1 MRRNE
6 IIINRK
12 YPGLNPVVF
21 GFEDCKPRHFYGPA
35 VRPYWLLHYVV
46 SGTGKF
52 HREGEIHTLKKGE
65 IFVIPPYLETYYE
78 ADNEDPWH
86 YIWIGFTAESDLVQI
101 LDLPVIR
108 AVGLGHIFEEMKLC
122 LSLENG
128 KSAYLS
134 GKLWELYSALLETDK
149 SENDYVEKALH
160 CIHEEYM
167 TDLSVEELAR
177 RLNLDRSYFS
187 GLFRRQMGTPPGRYL
202 HVFRLEKAADLM
214 LKHKMSPSTAALSVG
229 FSDLYHFSKAFKKH
243 YGSSPRTWCQERQI

>member
-21 GFEDCKPRHFYGPA
+21 GFEDCEPRHSYGPA
-35 VRPYWLLHYVV
+35 VRPYWLFHYVV
-46 SGTGKF
+46 AGTGKF
-52 HREGEIHTLKKGE
+52 HRDGKIYTLKKGE

-134 GKLWELYSALLETDK
+134 AKLWELYSALLETGK
-149 SENDYVEKALH
+149 AENDYVEKALH
-160 CIHEEYM
+160 CIREEYM

-187 GLFRRQMGTPPGRYL
+187 GLFREKMGTPPGRYL
-202 HVFRLEKAADLM
+202 HMFRLEKAAELM
-214 LKHKMSPSTAALSVG
+214 VKHKMSPSTAALSVG

-243 YGSSPRTWCQERQI
+243 FGTSPRAWCNERLI